1 MPYGGDRHTPR
12 MAGQPARHFSLVNP
26 KGTASS
32 DLPLLLRRL
41 ADQIEA
47 DGIRSADIL
56 DVTITGAEITEHGS
70 WWQATV
76 YWSND

>member
-1 MPYGGDRHTPR
+1 MSGY
-12 MAGQPARHFSLVNP
+12 PALHFSICNSEGP
-26 KGTASS
+26 TSN

-41 ADQIEA
+41 ADQIET
-47 DGIRSADIL
+47 DGIKHDDIL

-76 YWSND
+76 YWSEAPTEE